1 MGGERT
7 CKFETQTR
15 PAVPAVFRELPAT
28 KLRIFARQALRQLC
42 PQSIRETYKGNGH
55 AKVWP
60 IAESTAEALR
70 VDRRHDAKMSD
81 TLLTV
86 TTVKSANH
94 D

>member
-1 MGGERT
+1 MGGEGLVSLRRRLGLR
-7 CKFETQTR
+7 FQRSSAE
-15 PAVPAVFRELPAT
+15 FPAT
-28 KLRIFARQALRQLC
+28 KARIFVRQALRQLC

-70 VDRRHDAKMSD
+70 VDRRHDVKMSD